1 MCKWFGRK
9 NWGPPKKIR
18 ISKIEKTALKYN
30 KQGTR
35 EGLLHNWILQFQ
47 INCSMHV
54 FERKKIMN
62 RVVDFV
68 NHVYI
73 VVLNETF
80 GLDNYDLTG
89 RT

>member
-1 MCKWFGRK
+1 
-9 NWGPPKKIR
+9 
-18 ISKIEKTALKYN
+18 
-30 KQGTR
+30 
-35 EGLLHNWILQFQ
+35 
-47 INCSMHV
+47 MHV
-54 FERKKIMN
+54 FEGKKIMN

>member
-1 MCKWFGRK
+1 MCKWFWRK
-9 NWGPPKKIR
+9 SQRPRKRIR
-18 ISKIEKTALKYN
+18 ISKIEKTTLKYN

-35 EGLLHNWILQFQ
+35 QGHNWILQFQ